1 MLEKS
6 NDWKLLELFFKKPLY
21 SFHLREICRLLGW
34 SPTKVRSCI
43 NFLKKKNLII
53 EFKEKNLSLFKSNR
67 ENEEFK
73 IYKIIYNLNKAFKI
87 GKIIE
92 ESVEDFDAI
101 VFFGSASKGEDTE
114 NSDFDFCVIGA
125 KEVEID
131 FEAVEHELNRKVAL
145 LFVRNLEK
153 LKKGNPELLNN
164 LINGFVIKGYLKV
177 L

>member
-34 SPTKVRSCI
+34 SPTKVRSYI

-73 IYKIIYNLNKAFKI
+73 IYKIIYKAKAQNRRKSI
-87 GKIIE
+87 HME
-92 ESVEDFDAI
+92 EEM
-101 VFFGSASKGEDTE
+101 
-114 NSDFDFCVIGA
+114 NSDSFLQILQTP
-125 KEVEID
+125 I
-131 FEAVEHELNRKVAL
+131 L
-145 LFVRNLEK
+145 
-153 LKKGNPELLNN
+153 
-164 LINGFVIKGYLKV
+164 
-177 L
+177 